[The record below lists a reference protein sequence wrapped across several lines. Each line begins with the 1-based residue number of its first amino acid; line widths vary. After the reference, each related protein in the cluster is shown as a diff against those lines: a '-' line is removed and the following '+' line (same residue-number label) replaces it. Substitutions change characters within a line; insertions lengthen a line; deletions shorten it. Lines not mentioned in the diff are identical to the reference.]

1 MGFEGLGLGIEGLG
15 LGFAGVGFRVT
26 SSIFGKDLIDA
37 GLTEA
42 LKMGTG
48 LDFKHLHSKNDGIKD
63 VSEYLNIND
72 SGS

>member
-15 LGFAGVGFRVT
+15 LGFEGVGFRVT
-26 SSIFGKDLIDA
+26 GSIFVKGLIDA
-37 GLTEA
+37 GLDEA

-48 LDFKHLHSKNDGIKD
+48 LDFKHLYSKKDGIKD

-72 SGS
+72 SGT